1 MKIGALVLDNN
12 LVMAPLSGISNLPF
26 RLLARGMGCALVC
39 SEMVSAHGLIQK
51 SEKTEKMLCSDP
63 KEKPL
68 SIQIFGADPDIMAEA
83 ARIVES
89 KGASILD
96 INFGC
101 SVKKVIK
108 TGAGAALMKTP
119 KKVEALIK
127 AVRKSITIPLTV
139 KMRSGWDR
147 SGDQALRI
155 AEIADTCGVNAVIV
169 HPRVATQGFG
179 GTADWSIIGK
189 IKKAISIPVI
199 GNGDIKGAADAIL
212 MQNTTGCDGIM
223 IGRGAIGNPWLF
235 SQILSCFRDGE
246 IPSVSLDQRFAMMKQ
261 YVDSTIRCQGEKR
274 GCHMM
279 RSRLGWFVKGL
290 PGSSKFRE
298 SIKRIAS
305 EDETI
310 HLIKSY
316 LNDLQKVSVQN
327 PTATP

>member
-1 MKIGALVLDNN
+1 MKIGALFLDNN
-12 LVMAPLSGISNLPF
+12 LIMAPLSGISNLPF

-89 KGASILD
+89 KGANILD

-155 AEIADTCGVNAVIV
+155 AEIADACGVDAVIV
-169 HPRVATQGFG
+169 HPRAATQGFG
-179 GTADWSIIGK
+179 GTADWSIIRK

-212 MQNTTGCDGIM
+212 MQKTTGCDGMM

-246 IPSVSLDQRFAMMKQ
+246 IPSVSLDQRFEMMKQ

-290 PGSSKFRE
+290 PGNSKFRE

-305 EDETI
+305 EDEAI